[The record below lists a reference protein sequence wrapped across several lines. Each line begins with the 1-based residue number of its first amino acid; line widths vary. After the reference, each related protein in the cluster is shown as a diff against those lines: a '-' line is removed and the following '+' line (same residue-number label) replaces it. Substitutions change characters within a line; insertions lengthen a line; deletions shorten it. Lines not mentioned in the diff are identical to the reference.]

1 MLSTLLQQEMKARGL
16 SSHSAAAEI
25 GTSHTTILRA
35 LKGERIDVDTLIKIA
50 NWLHVPP
57 SELLNSMVDGAELST
72 ATELA
77 ALLSRSPA
85 LEAELK
91 DAMERVKAGQ
101 LDPSVIRDII
111 SFAAYKIST
120 SGDQSNV
127 AATSKGARSR
137 RKG

>member
-1 MLSTLLQQEMKARGL
+1 MLSTLMQQEMQARGL
-16 SSHSAAAEI
+16 SSHAAAAEI

-35 LKGERIDVDTLIKIA
+35 MKGERIDVDTLIKIA
-50 NWLHVPP
+50 NWLHIPP

-77 ALLSRSPA
+77 VLLSRSPE

-91 DAMERVKAGQ
+91 DALERVKAGA
-101 LDPSVIRDII
+101 LDPSAIRDII

-120 SGDQSNV
+120 SGDHRNV
-127 AATSKGARSR
+127 AARSEGARGR
-137 RKG
+137 TKK